1 MTGLVIH
8 EWMEKAGGAEK
19 VVQSMLKSFPDADL
33 YCLWNDAED
42 TLGRNIQES
51 WLARTKLRK
60 HKALALLAMP
70 AIWQNLRFNE
80 EYEWALISS
89 HLFAHQAT
97 LTGVNSATRK
107 YVYVH
112 TPARYIWTPELD
124 ARGQGLPARLLSP
137 GLRALDRTR
146 AQGNQRVAANSDFV
160 RQRIEATWGIESRVI
175 YPPVDV
181 ERITSKGNW
190 ADQIDESHRDV
201 LDALPEEFILGASR
215 FVPYKRLDWVISAG
229 EAANVAVV
237 IAGAGPEEQRLRL
250 QAAGAKVP
258 VTFLISPPDE
268 LLFAL
273 YQSALAY
280 IFPPI
285 EDFGIMPVEAMAA
298 GAPVVVNHQG
308 GAAESVING
317 QTGVHLESFSGQEI
331 TDAIHAASNMDRSQI
346 RGRSQEFSE
355 ERFMTQIQEWIAE

>member
-1 MTGLVIH
+1 
-8 EWMEKAGGAEK
+8 MEKAGGAEK
-19 VVQSMLKSFPDADL
+19 VVNSMLKSFPDADL
-33 YCLWNDAED
+33 FCLWNDAQGGH
-42 TLGRNIQES
+42 GRNVRES
-51 WLARTKLRK
+51 WLAKTRLRK

-70 AIWQNLRFNE
+70 AIWKHLSFNE

-97 LTGVNSATRK
+97 LTGINSATRK

-124 ARGQGLPARLLSP
+124 ARGQGIGARLLSP
-137 GLRALDRTR
+137 ALRSVDRAR
-146 AQGNQRVAANSDFV
+146 ARANKRVAANSDFV
-160 RQRIEATWGIESRVI
+160 RQRIQATWGIDSRVI

-181 ERITSKGNW
+181 KRITSKENW
-190 ADQIDESHRDV
+190 ADQIDERYHEV
-201 LDALPEEFILGASR
+201 LDALPDEFILGASR

-268 LLFAL
+268 LLFVL
-273 YQSALAY
+273 YQRALAY
-280 IFPPI
+280 IFPPV

-331 TDAIHAASNMDRSQI
+331 TAAIHAASNMDRSQI
-346 RGRSQEFSE
+346 RHRSHEFSE